1 MQRTG
6 DENGSGSESREIAR
20 SAMTCSV
27 VDSNSLPDCQ
37 AALTCRLHGERSQM
51 TLMNRHVLIWIS
63 AVVLF
68 LVLALLGV

>member
-1 MQRTG
+1 
-6 DENGSGSESREIAR
+6 
-20 SAMTCSV
+20 
-27 VDSNSLPDCQ
+27 
-37 AALTCRLHGERSQM
+37 M